1 MRSRV
6 SSVLVAAMTMLLVT
20 ATSAAACGGLVAAN
34 GAVQLLRTATLA
46 AYADGVEHYIT
57 SFEFGSAEES
67 FGSIVPLPGVPT
79 DVERGGDWTL
89 QRLAQEVAPPSP
101 EASAFAR
108 QEAVADQGEVEVL
121 LETRIDSLDIT
132 VVRGG
137 GEAVAEWAD
146 QQGFVLPD
154 DAPQMLEFY
163 AARSPVFMAVR
174 FDVEAAAA
182 DSFELGDGVPVHLT
196 IPTDNPW
203 VPLRIL
209 SLGKADAEIV
219 DADVYLLTPDEPALL
234 TGRGVTRELS
244 QPASASLLDD
254 LRSDEG
260 MDWVPG
266 ESWLTYLRVRT
277 PAWALDYDL
286 AVDVTPA
293 ADPSVVAAGF
303 ADPTDATG
311 PQVPGSRVPAA
322 AIAAAAAVAA
332 ALLAW
337 WASRRHSGPPEA
349 SRIGPQVR

>member
-1 MRSRV
+1 MRSRA
-6 SSVLVAAMTMLLVT
+6 STALTLAVAMLLAT

-34 GAVQLLRTATLA
+34 GSVQLLRTATLA
-46 AYADGVEHYIT
+46 AYVDGVEHYIT

-79 DVERGGDWTL
+79 YVARGGDWTL
-89 QRLAQEVAPPSP
+89 QRLAQEVAPPAP
-101 EASAFAR
+101 EGALLR
-108 QEAVADQGEVEVL
+108 AVDQAADEEVEVL

-137 GEAVAEWAD
+137 GAAVAEWAD
-146 QQGFVLPD
+146 QEGFVLPD
-154 DAPQMLEFY
+154 DAPEMLEFY
-163 AARSPVFMAVR
+163 AARSPVFMAAR

-219 DADVYLLTPDEPALL
+219 DADVYLLTPDEPAVL
-234 TGRGVTRELS
+234 TGQGVTRELS
-244 QPASASLLDD
+244 QPASASLLAD

-260 MDWVPG
+260 MDWIPADG
-266 ESWLTYLRVRT
+266 WLTYLRVRT

-286 AVDVTPA
+286 AVDVTPV
-293 ADPSVVAAGF
+293 ADPSIVAAGF
-303 ADPTDATG
+303 ADPLDATG
-311 PQVPGSRVPAA
+311 PRIPGSAVPAA
-322 AIAAAAAVAA
+322 PIALAAVLAA
-332 ALLAW
+332 VLLAW
-337 WASRRHSGPPEA
+337 WVSRRLINSPH
-349 SRIGPQVR
+349 